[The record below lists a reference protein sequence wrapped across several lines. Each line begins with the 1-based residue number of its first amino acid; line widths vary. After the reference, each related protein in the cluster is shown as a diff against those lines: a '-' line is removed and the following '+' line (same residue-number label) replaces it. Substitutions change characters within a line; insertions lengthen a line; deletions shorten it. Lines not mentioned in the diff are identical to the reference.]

1 MEKSKADVMSYR
13 QEYRRKLIPAAE
25 AAGLVKS
32 GMWVEYGQVT
42 GFPLLIDEE
51 LAKRTGELERVK
63 VRAFLPLTEPRIL
76 MADPRGAH
84 FVYHSWHYGTFDR
97 KYQDKGAAAH
107 IPYNLEDMPRL
118 YREFLKDRVD
128 ILFIEVTPMSQEGY
142 FNFGAYMF
150 ASKAMCDVAKT
161 VVVEVNESQPW
172 VCGGS
177 DEVIHISEV
186 DYIVANSKYELAEFP
201 VSATTKAD
209 ERIAEHIV
217 GLIED
222 GATIQLG
229 TGGLPNA
236 VGKQMI
242 KHGLKDLGIHT
253 GLFTESMMELIE
265 AGVVTG
271 KKKTLNPGK
280 AVCGCAMGSKKLY
293 RYVDRNDTLAFF
305 SSTYTHDPQIIAQN
319 NGQVAINNAIKVDL
333 RGQVCAESAGYRQIS
348 ATGGLLAFNRGA
360 YMSPGGKAFICLYS
374 TYKDND
380 GKLKSSIVLDLEAGD
395 VVSVPRTE
403 VSYIVTEHGVVNLK
417 GMSSWQRAKLLI
429 SIAHPDF
436 RAELEEA
443 AMRIGLITRG
453 AAGLEPLG

>member
-1 MEKSKADVMSYR
+1 MSYR
-13 QEYRRKLIPAAE
+13 QEYRRKLISAAE

-51 LAKRTGELERVK
+51 LAKRAGDLEKVK
-63 VRAFLPLTEPRIL
+63 IRAFMPLTEPRVL
-76 MADPRGAH
+76 SADPKGEH
-84 FVYHSWHYGTFDR
+84 FVYSCWHYGSFDR
-97 KYQDKGAAAH
+97 KYQDRGAAAH
-107 IPYNLEDMPRL
+107 IPYSLEDMPRL

-128 ILFIEVTPMSQEGY
+128 ILFIEVTPMSEDGY

-172 VCGGS
+172 VCGGY
-177 DEVIHISEV
+177 DEVIHISKV
-186 DYIVANSKYELAEFP
+186 DYIVENRKYELAELP
-201 VSATTKAD
+201 VSAVTRAD
-209 ERIAEHIV
+209 EQIAEHIV
-217 GLIED
+217 GLVED

-229 TGGLPNA
+229 TGGIPNA

-280 AVCGCAMGSKKLY
+280 AICGCAMGSRKLY
-293 RYVDRNDTLAFF
+293 DYVNRNATLAFF
-305 SSTYTHDPQIIAQN
+305 PSSYTHDPQIIAQN
-319 NGQVAINNAIKVDL
+319 NRQVAINNTIKVDL
-333 RGQVCAESAGYRQIS
+333 RGQVCAESVGYRQIS
-348 ATGGLLAFNRGA
+348 ATGGQLAFTRGA

-374 TYKDND
+374 TYKDNS
-380 GKLKSSIVLDLEAGD
+380 GKPKSSIVLDLEPGD
-395 VVSVPRTE
+395 IVTVPRTE
-403 VSYIVTEHGVVNLK
+403 VSYVVTEHGVVNLK

-443 AMRIGLITRG
+443 AVRIGLITRG
-453 AAGLEPLG
+453 SANLDPLE